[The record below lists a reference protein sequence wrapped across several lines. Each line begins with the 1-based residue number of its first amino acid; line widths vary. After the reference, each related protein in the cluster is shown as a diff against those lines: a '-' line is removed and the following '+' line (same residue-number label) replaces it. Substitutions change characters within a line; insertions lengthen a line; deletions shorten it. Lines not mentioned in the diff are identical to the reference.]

1 LNLATRPNLI
11 GSPPITNTIG
21 MLALAAFAARA
32 ATIPALETITDTGCP
47 ARSAAN
53 AGSRLP

>member
-1 LNLATRPNLI
+1 LI